1 MIPTIDTAPVNFKR
15 GYSSCFLGQLHYR
28 EHGEG
33 EPVLCLHQAPQSSG
47 MFDTVLP
54 MLGEHFR
61 AICMDTIGYGM
72 SDLPG
77 RLVEPEEY
85 ARTIVEFLDDMGLT
99 DPISV
104 IGVHTGA
111 YFATQLAAQYPER
124 VKKFVLSGPV
134 LLHPDEGVV
143 PMRAPATIAE
153 EDGSH
158 LTRLWQLRW
167 KNVSPVNNLK
177 AFEKLYVAA
186 LTAGENA
193 QASYYAASKLDTL
206 KQLRFDVTVPG
217 FIVWGDKDL
226 SAPGIMKCLHF
237 LEGKVPDYRIA
248 GGTLDT
254 IEEFP
259 EEWTEAC
266 VRFLKEG

>member
-1 MIPTIDTAPVNFKR
+1 MTTPVLNFKR
-15 GYSSCFLGQLHYR
+15 GYSKCFLGQIHYR

-33 EPVLCLHQAPQSSG
+33 QPVLCLHQAPQSSG

-54 MLGEHFR
+54 LLGEHFR
-61 AICMDTIGYGM
+61 AVCMDTIGYGM

-99 DPISV
+99 DPIPV

-111 YFATQLAAQYPER
+111 YFATQLAVQYPER
-124 VKKFVLSGPV
+124 VSKIVLSGPV
-134 LLHPDEGVV
+134 LLHPEEGVV
-143 PMRAPATIAE
+143 PMKAPATIPEA
-153 EDGSH
+153 DGSH
-158 LTRLWQLRW
+158 LTRLWQTRW
-167 KNVSPVNNLK
+167 KNVEPVK
-177 AFEKLYVAA
+177 DVERFAKLFNAA
-186 LTAGENA
+186 LVAGPNA
-193 QASYYAASKLDTL
+193 QASYYAAGKLDTL
-206 KQLRFDVTVPG
+206 KQLRFDVKVPAY
-217 FIVWGDKDL
+217 IVWGDRDL

-237 LEGKVPDYRIA
+237 LKDQVPDYRIA

-266 VRFLKEG
+266 VRFINEG